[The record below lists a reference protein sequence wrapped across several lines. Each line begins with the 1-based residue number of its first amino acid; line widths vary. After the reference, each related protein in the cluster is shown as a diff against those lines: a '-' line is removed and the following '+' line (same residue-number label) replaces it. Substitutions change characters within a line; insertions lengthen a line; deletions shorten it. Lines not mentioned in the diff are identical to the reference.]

1 MPIFADLPIFV
12 WDKVNENA
20 KMSVIVSGLTKLYGT
35 QKALDGVSFEV
46 KPGEILGFLGP
57 NGAGKSTTMKILTGY
72 LPQNAGTASVCGFD
86 VNTQSME
93 ARKKIG
99 YLPELNPLYTDM
111 YIKEYLLFSA
121 SLMGLTGKIAN
132 EKVETMIAKTG
143 LTPERKKQINQLS
156 KGYKQRV
163 GLAAAML
170 HNPEVLILDEPTSG
184 LDPNQ
189 VIEIRN
195 LIKEIGKDKTV
206 IFSTHIMQEVE
217 AMCSRVIIINKGK
230 LVANDA
236 IENLQKQMQKAYVL
250 TVEFK
255 DEISESILS
264 QLKDLVQ
271 TEKNGNQYRLKAT
284 KDIREELSRLAQK
297 NGWLI
302 LSMNLEENSLED
314 VFQSL
319 TR

>member
-1 MPIFADLPIFV
+1 
-12 WDKVNENA
+12 
-20 KMSVIVSGLTKLYGT
+20 MSVIVSGLTKIYGQ

-72 LPQNAGTASVCGFD
+72 LPQNAGSASVCGFD
-86 VNTQSME
+86 VNTHSKE
-93 ARKKIG
+93 ARAKIG

-121 SLMGLTGKIAN
+121 GLLGLTGKVAN
-132 EKVETMIAKTG
+132 DAVENMIVKTG
-143 LTPERKKQINQLS
+143 LTPERKKQIGQLS

-189 VIEIRN
+189 VVEIRN
-195 LIKEIGKDKTV
+195 LIKEIGKNKTV
-206 IFSTHIMQEVE
+206 LFSTHIMQEVE
-217 AMCSRVIIINKGK
+217 AMCTRVIIINKGK
-230 LVANDA
+230 IVADDA
-236 IENLQKQMQKAYVL
+236 IENLQKKSDREFII

-255 DEISESILS
+255 DAIENDILKTIPS
-264 QLKDLVQ
+264 LVQ
-271 TEKNGNQYRLKAT
+271 TEAKGNQYKLKA
-284 KDIREELSRLAQK
+284 KQDIREELARLAQQQ
-297 NGWLI
+297 NWLI
-302 LSMNLEENSLED
+302 LSMQVEESSLEE
-314 VFQSL
+314 VFQLL

>member
-1 MPIFADLPIFV
+1 
-12 WDKVNENA
+12 
-20 KMSVIVSGLTKLYGT
+20 MSVIVSGLTKIYGS

-72 LPQNAGTASVCGFD
+72 LPQSAGSASVCGFD

-121 SLMGLTGKIAN
+121 SLMGITGKEAQ

-143 LTPERKKQINQLS
+143 LTLERKKQINQLS

-230 LVANDA
+230 LVANDS
-236 IENLQKQMQKAYVL
+236 IETLQKQLQKSFTL
-250 TVEFK
+250 RVEFK
-255 DEISESILS
+255 QDIDETK
-264 QLKDLVQ
+264 LKAIKGLVQ
-271 TEKNGNQYRLKAT
+271 TEQNGKQFSLKAT
-284 KDIREELSRLAQK
+284 HDIREELAQLAQE

-302 LSMNLEENSLED
+302 LSMQLAENSLED

-319 TR
+319 TK

>member
-1 MPIFADLPIFV
+1 LPIFADLPIFV

-271 TEKNGNQYRLKAT
+271 TEKNGNQYRLKAS

>member
-1 MPIFADLPIFV
+1 
-12 WDKVNENA
+12 
-20 KMSVIVSGLTKLYGT
+20 
-35 QKALDGVSFEV
+35 
-46 KPGEILGFLGP
+46 
-57 NGAGKSTTMKILTGY
+57 MKILTGY

-121 SLMGLTGKIAN
+121 SLMGLKGKIAN

-255 DEISESILS
+255 EDIQASSLS
-264 QLKDLVQ
+264 QLTHLVQ
-271 TEKNGNQYRLKAT
+271 TEKNGKQYKLKAT
-284 KDIREELSRLAQK
+284 QDIREELSRLAQK

-302 LSMNLEENSLED
+302 LSMHLEENSLED

>member
-1 MPIFADLPIFV
+1 
-12 WDKVNENA
+12 
-20 KMSVIVSGLTKLYGT
+20 MSVIVSGLTKLYGT

-72 LPQNAGTASVCGFD
+72 LPQNAGSASVCGFD

-143 LTPERKKQINQLS
+143 LTPERKKQIHQLS

-189 VIEIRN
+189 VVEIRN

-255 DEISESILS
+255 EDIQASSLS
-264 QLKDLVQ
+264 QLSDLVQ
-271 TEKNGNQYRLKAT
+271 TEKNGNLYRLKAT

>member
-1 MPIFADLPIFV
+1 
-12 WDKVNENA
+12 
-20 KMSVIVSGLTKLYGT
+20 MSVTVNGLTKIYGK
-35 QKALDGVSFEV
+35 QRALDGISFEV

-57 NGAGKSTTMKILTGY
+57 NGAGKSTTMKILTGFI
-72 LPQNAGTASVCGFD
+72 PQNSGSANVCGFD
-86 VNTQSME
+86 VNTQSKE

-111 YIKEYLLFSA
+111 YVKEYLLFA
-121 SLMGLTGKIAN
+121 AGLQGLTGKEAKN
-132 EKVETMIAKTG
+132 AVESMIHKTG
-143 LTPERKKQINQLS
+143 LDLERKKQISQLS

-163 GLAAAML
+163 GLAAALL

-189 VIEIRN
+189 VVEIRN

-230 LVANDA
+230 IVANDA
-236 IENLQKQMQKAYVL
+236 IENLQKNMNKEF
-250 TVEFK
+250 TIRVEFK
-255 DEISESILS
+255 DAIQANMLNSLATLVRTENDNKVFTLKAN
-264 QLKDLVQ
+264 KDL
-271 TEKNGNQYRLKAT
+271 
-284 KDIREELSRLAQK
+284 REDLARLAQDK
-297 NGWLI
+297 GWLI
-302 LSMNLEENSLED
+302 LSMQLEENSLEE
-314 VFQSL
+314 VFQSF

>member
-1 MPIFADLPIFV
+1 
-12 WDKVNENA
+12 
-20 KMSVIVSGLTKLYGT
+20 
-35 QKALDGVSFEV
+35 
-46 KPGEILGFLGP
+46 
-57 NGAGKSTTMKILTGY
+57 
-72 LPQNAGTASVCGFD
+72 
-86 VNTQSME
+86 
-93 ARKKIG
+93 
-99 YLPELNPLYTDM
+99 
-111 YIKEYLLFSA
+111 
-121 SLMGLTGKIAN
+121 MGLTGKIAN

-255 DEISESILS
+255 EDIQASSLS
-264 QLKDLVQ
+264 QLTHLVQ
-271 TEKNGNQYRLKAT
+271 TEKNGKQYKLKAT
-284 KDIREELSRLAQK
+284 QDIREELSRLAQK

-302 LSMNLEENSLED
+302 LSMHLEENSLED

>member
-264 QLKDLVQ
+264 QLMDLVQ